1 MGVLNLG
8 NVTLNN
14 GLEMPLIGYGVFRVP
29 EGEDLAEA
37 VKTAIAKGYRSI
49 DTAQIYR
56 NEESV
61 GRGIRAAIAEGLVT
75 REELFV
81 TSKVWNDGLSYEET
95 LTAYDSSLEK
105 LGLEYLDLYL
115 IHWPGIDKNHVEA
128 YKALE
133 KIYQDG
139 RVRSIGVSNFHVH
152 HLENLLKETTVI
164 PVINQIEFHPHL
176 TQEEVRAYCKENGI
190 QVEAWS
196 PLMNGTLL
204 EEALIQELAVKYSK
218 TPAQIVL
225 RYDVQHGVVTIPKTM
240 TPARMTENLNVF
252 DFSLMGEEMTKLD
265 ALNDGLRCGPDP
277 EKFNFK

>member
-1 MGVLNLG
+1 MGS
-8 NVTLNN
+8 VTLNN
-14 GLEMPLIGYGVFRVP
+14 GLEMPIIGYGVFRVP
-29 EGEDLAEA
+29 EGDDLAEA

-49 DTAQIYR
+49 DTAQVYR

-61 GRGIRAAIAEGLVT
+61 GRGIRTAIDEGLVT

-81 TSKVWNDGLSYEET
+81 TSKVWNAGLSYEET
-95 LTAYDSSLEK
+95 LAAYDSSLEK
-105 LGLEYLDLYL
+105 LGLDYLDLYL
-115 IHWPGIDKNHVEA
+115 VHWPGIDTNYVDV

-133 KIYQDG
+133 KVYQDG

-152 HLENLLKETTVI
+152 HLEHLLKETSVV

-176 TQEEVRAYCKENGI
+176 TQEEVRAFCKEKGI
-190 QVEAWS
+190 QAEAWS
-196 PLMNGTLL
+196 PLMNGSLL
-204 EEALIQELAVKYSK
+204 EESLIQQLASKYGK

-240 TPARMTENLNVF
+240 TPARMTENLTVF
-252 DFSLMGEEMTKLD
+252 DFALTEEEMAQLD

>member
-1 MGVLNLG
+1 ME

-14 GLEMPLIGYGVFRVP
+14 GLEMPLVGYGVFRVP
-29 EGEDLAEA
+29 DGDDLAEA

-49 DTAQIYR
+49 DTAQVYR

-61 GRGIRAAIAEGLVT
+61 GRGIRAAIDEGLVA

-95 LTAYDSSLEK
+95 LAAYASSLEK
-105 LGLEYLDLYL
+105 LGLDYLDLYL
-115 IHWPGIDKNHVEA
+115 IHWPGLDTNYIEA

-152 HLENLLKETTVI
+152 HLEQLLKETTVI

-176 TQEEVRAYCKENGI
+176 TQEEVRNYCKEHRI

-196 PLMNGTLL
+196 PLMNGSLL
-204 EEALIQELAVKYSK
+204 EEALIQQLASKYNK

-240 TPARMTENLNVF
+240 TPSRMTENLDVF
-252 DFSLMGEEMTKLD
+252 DFALADEEMAQLD
-265 ALNDGLRCGPDP
+265 AMNDGLRCGPDP

>member
-1 MGVLNLG
+1 MG

-14 GLEMPLIGYGVFRVP
+14 GLEMPLVGYGVFRVP
-29 EGEDLAEA
+29 EGDDLAEA
-37 VKTAIAKGYRSI
+37 VKTAITKGFRSI
-49 DTAQIYR
+49 DTAQVYR

-61 GRGIRAAIAEGLVT
+61 GRGIRAAIEEGLVT
-75 REELFV
+75 REELFI

-95 LTAYDSSLEK
+95 LAAYESSLEK
-105 LGLEYLDLYL
+105 IGLDYLDLYL
-115 IHWPGIDKNHVEA
+115 VHWPGIDDNYIDV

-176 TQEEVRAYCKENGI
+176 TQKEVRAYCKDKGI

-196 PLMNGTLL
+196 PLMNGSLL
-204 EEALIQELAVKYSK
+204 EEALIQELAAKYDK

-225 RYDVQHGVVTIPKTM
+225 RYDVQCHVVTIPKTM
-240 TPARMTENLNVF
+240 TPTRMVENLNVF
-252 DFSLMGEEMTKLD
+252 DFALTEEEMSQLD
-265 ALNDGLRCGPDP
+265 ALNDGRRCGPDP

>member
-1 MGVLNLG
+1 MGT
-8 NVTLNN
+8 VTLNN
-14 GLEMPLIGYGVFRVP
+14 GLKMPLVGYGVFRVP

-49 DTAQIYR
+49 DTAQVYR

-61 GRGIRAAIAEGLVT
+61 GRGIRAAIEEGLVT
-75 REELFV
+75 REELFI

-95 LTAYDSSLEK
+95 LAAYDSSLEK
-105 LGLEYLDLYL
+105 IGLDYLDLYL
-115 IHWPGIDKNHVEA
+115 VHWPGIDTNYVEV

-152 HLENLLKETTVI
+152 HLEKLLKETKVI

-176 TQEEVRAYCKENGI
+176 TQEEVRAYCTDKDI

-196 PLMNGTLL
+196 PLMNGALL
-204 EEALIQELAVKYSK
+204 EEALIQELASKYDK

-225 RYDVQHGVVTIPKTM
+225 RYDVQHNVVTIPKTM
-240 TPARMTENLNVF
+240 TATRMVENLNVF
-252 DFSLMGEEMTKLD
+252 DFTLTDGEMAQLD

>member
-1 MGVLNLG
+1 MGT
-8 NVTLNN
+8 VTLNN
-14 GLEMPLIGYGVFRVP
+14 GLKMPLVGYGVFRVP

-49 DTAQIYR
+49 DTAQVYR

-61 GRGIRAAIAEGLVT
+61 GRGIRAAIEEGLVT
-75 REELFV
+75 REELFI
-81 TSKVWNDGLSYEET
+81 TSKVWNDGLSYKET
-95 LTAYDSSLEK
+95 LAAYDSSLEK
-105 LGLEYLDLYL
+105 IELDYLDLYL
-115 IHWPGIDKNHVEA
+115 VHWPGIDTNYVEV

-152 HLENLLKETTVI
+152 HLEKLLKETKVI

-176 TQEEVRAYCKENGI
+176 TQEEVRAYCTDKDI

-196 PLMNGTLL
+196 PLMNGALL
-204 EEALIQELAVKYSK
+204 EEALIQELASKYDK

-225 RYDVQHGVVTIPKTM
+225 RYDVQHNVVTIPKTM
-240 TPARMTENLNVF
+240 TATRMVENLDVF
-252 DFSLMGEEMTKLD
+252 DFTLTDGEMAQLD

>member
-1 MGVLNLG
+1 ME

-14 GLEMPLIGYGVFRVP
+14 GLEMPLVGYGVFRVP
-29 EGEDLAEA
+29 DGDDLAEA

-49 DTAQIYR
+49 DTAQVYR

-61 GRGIRAAIAEGLVT
+61 GRGIRAAIDEGLVA

-95 LTAYDSSLEK
+95 LAAYASSLEK
-105 LGLEYLDLYL
+105 LGLDYLDLYL
-115 IHWPGIDKNHVEA
+115 IHWPGLDTNYIEA

-139 RVRSIGVSNFHVH
+139 CVRSIGVSNFHVH
-152 HLENLLKETTVI
+152 HLEHLLKETTVI

-176 TQEEVRAYCKENGI
+176 TQEEVRNYCKEHRI

-196 PLMNGTLL
+196 PLMNGSLL
-204 EEALIQELAVKYSK
+204 EEALIQQLASKYNK

-240 TPARMTENLNVF
+240 TPSRMTENLDVF
-252 DFSLMGEEMTKLD
+252 DFALADEEMAQLD
-265 ALNDGLRCGPDP
+265 AMNDGLRCGPDP

>member
-1 MGVLNLG
+1 MET
-8 NVTLNN
+8 VTLNN
-14 GLEMPLIGYGVFRVP
+14 GLKMPLVGYGVFRVP

-49 DTAQIYR
+49 DTAQVYR

-61 GRGIRAAIAEGLVT
+61 GRGIRAAIEEGLVT
-75 REELFV
+75 REELFI

-95 LTAYDSSLEK
+95 LAAYDSSLEK
-105 LGLEYLDLYL
+105 IGLDYLDLYL
-115 IHWPGIDKNHVEA
+115 VHWPGIDTNYVEV

-152 HLENLLKETTVI
+152 HLEKLLKETKVI

-176 TQEEVRAYCKENGI
+176 TQEEVRAYCTDKDI

-196 PLMNGTLL
+196 PLMNGALL
-204 EEALIQELAVKYSK
+204 EEALIQELASKYDK

-225 RYDVQHGVVTIPKTM
+225 RYDVQHNVVTIPKTM
-240 TPARMTENLNVF
+240 TATRMVENLDVF
-252 DFSLMGEEMTKLD
+252 DFTLTDGEMAQLD

>member
-1 MGVLNLG
+1 MG

-29 EGEDLAEA
+29 EGDDLAEA

-49 DTAQIYR
+49 DTAQVYR

-61 GRGIRAAIAEGLVT
+61 GRGIRAAIDEGLVT

-95 LTAYDSSLEK
+95 LAAYDSSLEK
-105 LGLEYLDLYL
+105 LGLDYLDLYL
-115 IHWPGIDKNHVEA
+115 VHWPGIDTNYVDV

-133 KIYQDG
+133 KVYQDG

-152 HLENLLKETTVI
+152 HLEHLLKETSVI

-176 TQEEVRAYCKENGI
+176 TQEEVRAFCKEKGI
-190 QVEAWS
+190 QAEAWS
-196 PLMNGTLL
+196 PLMNGSLL
-204 EEALIQELAVKYSK
+204 EESLIQQLASKYGK

-240 TPARMTENLNVF
+240 TPARMTENLTVF
-252 DFSLMGEEMTKLD
+252 DFALTEEEMAQLD

>member
-1 MGVLNLG
+1 MGT
-8 NVTLNN
+8 VTLNN
-14 GLEMPLIGYGVFRVP
+14 GLRMPLVGYGVFRVP

-49 DTAQIYR
+49 DTAQVYR

-61 GRGIRAAIAEGLVT
+61 GRGIRAAIEEGLVT
-75 REELFV
+75 REELFI

-95 LTAYDSSLEK
+95 LAAYDSSLEK
-105 LGLEYLDLYL
+105 IGLDYLDLYL
-115 IHWPGIDKNHVEA
+115 VHWPGIDTNYVDV

-152 HLENLLKETTVI
+152 HLEKLLKETTVI

-176 TQEEVRAYCKENGI
+176 TQEEVRAYCTDKDI

-196 PLMNGTLL
+196 PLMNGALL
-204 EEALIQELAVKYSK
+204 EEALIQELASKYGK

-225 RYDVQHGVVTIPKTM
+225 RYDVQHNVVTIPKTM
-240 TPARMTENLNVF
+240 TATRMVENLDVF
-252 DFSLMGEEMTKLD
+252 DFTLTDGEMAQLD

>member
-1 MGVLNLG
+1 MG

-29 EGEDLAEA
+29 EGDDLAEA

-49 DTAQIYR
+49 DTAQVYR

-61 GRGIRAAIAEGLVT
+61 GRGIRAAIDEGLVT
-75 REELFV
+75 REDLFV

-95 LTAYDSSLEK
+95 LAAYDSSLEK
-105 LGLEYLDLYL
+105 LGLDYLDLYL
-115 IHWPGIDKNHVEA
+115 VHWPGIDTNYVDV

-133 KIYQDG
+133 KVYQDG

-152 HLENLLKETTVI
+152 HLEHLLKETSVV

-176 TQEEVRAYCKENGI
+176 TQEEVRAFCKEKGI
-190 QVEAWS
+190 QAEAWS
-196 PLMNGTLL
+196 PLMNGSLL
-204 EEALIQELAVKYSK
+204 EESLIQQLASKYGK

-240 TPARMTENLNVF
+240 TPARMTENLTVF
-252 DFSLMGEEMTKLD
+252 DFALTEEEMAQLD

>member
-1 MGVLNLG
+1 MG

-14 GLEMPLIGYGVFRVP
+14 GLEMPLVGYGVFRVP
-29 EGEDLAEA
+29 DGDDLAEA

-49 DTAQIYR
+49 DTAQVYR

-61 GRGIRAAIAEGLVT
+61 GRGIRAAIEEGLVS
-75 REELFV
+75 RDELFI

-95 LTAYDSSLEK
+95 LAAYDSSLEK
-105 LGLEYLDLYL
+105 LGLDYLDLYL
-115 IHWPGIDKNHVEA
+115 IHWPGLDTNYIDS
-128 YKALE
+128 YKVLE

-152 HLENLLKETTVI
+152 HLELLLKETTVI

-176 TQEEVRAYCKENGI
+176 TQEEVRHFCKENGI

-196 PLMNGTLL
+196 PLMNGSLL
-204 EEALIQELAVKYSK
+204 EEELIQQLASKYSK

-225 RYDVQHGVVTIPKTM
+225 RYDVQHDVVTIPKTM
-240 TPARMTENLNVF
+240 TPARMTENLHVF
-252 DFSLMGEEMTKLD
+252 DFALTDEEMAQLD
-265 ALNDGLRCGPDP
+265 AMNDGLRCGPDP

>member
-1 MGVLNLG
+1 MGT
-8 NVTLNN
+8 VTLNN
-14 GLEMPLIGYGVFRVP
+14 GLKMPLVGYGVFRVP

-49 DTAQIYR
+49 DTAQVYR

-61 GRGIRAAIAEGLVT
+61 GRGIRAAIEEGMVT
-75 REELFV
+75 REELFI

-95 LTAYDSSLEK
+95 LAAYNSSLEK
-105 LGLEYLDLYL
+105 IGLDYLDLYL
-115 IHWPGIDKNHVEA
+115 VHWPGIDTNYLDV

-152 HLENLLKETTVI
+152 HLENLLKETTVV

-176 TQEEVRAYCKENGI
+176 TQEKVRAYCTDKGI

-196 PLMNGTLL
+196 PLMNGALL
-204 EEALIQELAVKYSK
+204 EEALIQELASKYGK

-225 RYDVQHGVVTIPKTM
+225 RYDVQHNVVTIPKTM
-240 TPARMTENLNVF
+240 TATRMVENLDVF
-252 DFSLMGEEMTKLD
+252 DFALTDGEMAQLD

-277 EKFNFK
+277 ERFNFK

>member
-1 MGVLNLG
+1 MG

-29 EGEDLAEA
+29 EGDDLAEA

-49 DTAQIYR
+49 DTAQVYR

-61 GRGIRAAIAEGLVT
+61 GRGIRAAIDEGLVT

-95 LTAYDSSLEK
+95 LAAYDSSLEK
-105 LGLEYLDLYL
+105 LGLDYLDLYL
-115 IHWPGIDKNHVEA
+115 VHWPGIDTNYVDV

-152 HLENLLKETTVI
+152 HLENLLKETSIV

-176 TQEEVRAYCKENGI
+176 TQKEVRDYCKEKGI

-196 PLMNGTLL
+196 PLMNGSLL
-204 EEALIQELAVKYSK
+204 EESLIQQLASKYGK

-225 RYDVQHGVVTIPKTM
+225 RYDVQHDVVTIPKTM
-240 TPARMTENLNVF
+240 TPARMTENLTVF
-252 DFSLMGEEMTKLD
+252 DFALAEEEMAQLD

>member
-1 MGVLNLG
+1 MGT
-8 NVTLNN
+8 VTLNN
-14 GLEMPLIGYGVFRVP
+14 GLKMPLVGYGVFRVP

-37 VKTAIAKGYRSI
+37 VKMAIAKGYRSI
-49 DTAQIYR
+49 DTAQVYR

-61 GRGIRAAIAEGLVT
+61 GRGIRAAIEEGLVT
-75 REELFV
+75 REELFI

-95 LTAYDSSLEK
+95 LAAYDSSLEK
-105 LGLEYLDLYL
+105 IGLDYLDLYL
-115 IHWPGIDKNHVEA
+115 VHWPGIDTNYVDV

-139 RVRSIGVSNFHVH
+139 RVRSIGVSNFHVQ
-152 HLENLLKETTVI
+152 HLEKLLNETTVI

-176 TQEEVRAYCKENGI
+176 TQVEVRAYCTDKDI

-196 PLMNGTLL
+196 PLMNGALL
-204 EEALIQELAVKYSK
+204 EEALIQELASKYGK

-225 RYDVQHGVVTIPKTM
+225 RYDVQHNVVTIPKTM
-240 TPARMTENLNVF
+240 TATRMVENLDVF
-252 DFSLMGEEMTKLD
+252 DFILTDGEMAQLD

>member
-1 MGVLNLG
+1 MG
-8 NVTLNN
+8 NVVLNN
-14 GLEMPLIGYGVFRVP
+14 GLKMPLVGYGVFRVP
-29 EGEDLAEA
+29 EGDDLAEA

-49 DTAQIYR
+49 DTAQVYR

-61 GRGIRAAIAEGLVT
+61 GRGIRAAIEEGLVT
-75 REELFV
+75 REELFI

-95 LTAYDSSLEK
+95 LAAYDSSLEK
-105 LGLEYLDLYL
+105 IGLDYLDLYL
-115 IHWPGIDKNHVEA
+115 VHWPGIDQNYIEV

-152 HLENLLKETTVI
+152 HLESLLKETTVV

-176 TQEEVRAYCKENGI
+176 IQEEVRAYCKDKGI

-196 PLMNGTLL
+196 PLMNGSLL
-204 EEALIQELAVKYSK
+204 EEALIQELASKYGK

-225 RYDVQHGVVTIPKTM
+225 RYDVQHDVVTIPKTM
-240 TPARMTENLNVF
+240 TPARMTENLAVF
-252 DFSLMGEEMTKLD
+252 DFTLTEQEMTQVD
-265 ALNDGLRCGPDP
+265 AMNDGLRCGPDP

>member
-1 MGVLNLG
+1 VG
-8 NVTLNN
+8 NVILNN

-29 EGEDLAEA
+29 EGDDLAKA

-49 DTAQIYR
+49 DTAQVYR

-61 GRGIRAAIAEGLVT
+61 GRGIRAAIDEGLVT

-81 TSKVWNDGLSYEET
+81 TSKVWNDGLSYDET
-95 LTAYDSSLEK
+95 LAAYDSSLAK
-105 LGLEYLDLYL
+105 LGLDYLDLYL
-115 IHWPGIDKNHVEA
+115 VHWPGIDTNYVDV

-152 HLENLLKETTVI
+152 HLENLLKETSVI

-176 TQEEVRAYCKENGI
+176 IQEEVRAYCKEKRI

-196 PLMNGTLL
+196 PLMNGSLL
-204 EEALIQELAVKYSK
+204 EEALIQKLALKYGK

-240 TPARMTENLNVF
+240 TPARMTENLAVF
-252 DFSLMGEEMTKLD
+252 DFALAEEEMAQLD
-265 ALNDGLRCGPDP
+265 ALNDGLRSGPNP

>member
-1 MGVLNLG
+1 MGT
-8 NVTLNN
+8 VTLNN
-14 GLEMPLIGYGVFRVP
+14 GLKMPLVGYGVFRVP

-49 DTAQIYR
+49 DTAQVYR

-61 GRGIRAAIAEGLVT
+61 GRGIRAAIEEGLVT
-75 REELFV
+75 REELFI

-95 LTAYDSSLEK
+95 LAAYDSSLEK
-105 LGLEYLDLYL
+105 IGLDYLDLYL
-115 IHWPGIDKNHVEA
+115 VHWPGIDTNYLDV

-139 RVRSIGVSNFHVH
+139 RVRSIGVSNFHVQH
-152 HLENLLKETTVI
+152 IEYLLKEATVV

-176 TQEEVRAYCKENGI
+176 TQEEVRAYCTDKGI

-196 PLMNGTLL
+196 PLMNGALL
-204 EEALIQELAVKYSK
+204 EEALIQELASKYGK

-225 RYDVQHGVVTIPKTM
+225 RYDVQHNVVTIPKTM
-240 TPARMTENLNVF
+240 TETRMIENLDIF
-252 DFSLMGEEMTKLD
+252 DFALTDDEMTQLD

>member
-1 MGVLNLG
+1 MG

-29 EGEDLAEA
+29 EGDDLAEA

-49 DTAQIYR
+49 DTAQVYR

-61 GRGIRAAIAEGLVT
+61 GRGIRAAIDEGLVT

-81 TSKVWNDGLSYEET
+81 TSKVWNDGLSYDET
-95 LTAYDSSLEK
+95 LAAYDSSLEK
-105 LGLEYLDLYL
+105 LGLDYLDLYL
-115 IHWPGIDKNHVEA
+115 VHWPGIDTNYINV

-139 RVRSIGVSNFHVH
+139 RVRSIGVSNFHVQ
-152 HLENLLKETTVI
+152 HLENLLKETSVV

-176 TQEEVRAYCKENGI
+176 TQEEVRAYCKEKGI

-196 PLMNGTLL
+196 PLMNGSLL
-204 EEALIQELAVKYSK
+204 EESLIQQLASKYGK

-240 TPARMTENLNVF
+240 TPARMTENLTVF
-252 DFSLMGEEMTKLD
+252 DFALTEEEMAQLD

>member
-1 MGVLNLG
+1 VG
-8 NVTLNN
+8 NVVLNN
-14 GLEMPLIGYGVFRVP
+14 GLNMPLVGYGVFRVP
-29 EGEDLAEA
+29 EGDDLAEA

-49 DTAQIYR
+49 DTAQVYR

-61 GRGIRAAIAEGLVT
+61 GRGIRAAIEEGLVT
-75 REELFV
+75 REELFL

-95 LTAYDSSLEK
+95 LAAYDSSLEK
-105 LGLEYLDLYL
+105 IGLDYLDLYL
-115 IHWPGIDKNHVEA
+115 VHWPGIDQNFIEV

-139 RVRSIGVSNFHVH
+139 RVRSIGVSNFHVY
-152 HLENLLKETTVI
+152 HLESLLKETTVV

-176 TQEEVRAYCKENGI
+176 IQEEVRAYCKDKGI

-196 PLMNGTLL
+196 PLMNGSLL
-204 EEALIQELAVKYSK
+204 EEALIQELASKYGK

-225 RYDVQHGVVTIPKTM
+225 RYDVQHDVVTIPKTM
-240 TPARMTENLNVF
+240 TPARMVENLAVF
-252 DFSLMGEEMTKLD
+252 DFTLTEQEMAQLD
-265 ALNDGLRCGPDP
+265 AMNDGLRCGPDP

>member
-1 MGVLNLG
+1 MGSI
-8 NVTLNN
+8 TLNN
-14 GLEMPLIGYGVFRVP
+14 GLEMPLVGYGVFRVP
-29 EGEDLAEA
+29 EGDDLAEA

-49 DTAQIYR
+49 DTAQVYR

-61 GRGIRAAIAEGLVT
+61 GRGIRAAIDEGLVT

-81 TSKVWNDGLSYEET
+81 TSKVWNDGLSYEEA

-105 LGLEYLDLYL
+105 LGLDYLDLYL
-115 IHWPGIDKNHVEA
+115 VHWPGIDTNYVVV

-152 HLENLLKETTVI
+152 HLENLLKETSVI

-176 TQEEVRAYCKENGI
+176 IQEEVRAYCKEKGV

-196 PLMNGTLL
+196 PLMNGSLL
-204 EEALIQELAVKYSK
+204 EEALIQQLATKYRK

-240 TPARMTENLNVF
+240 TPTRMTENLAVF
-252 DFSLMGEEMTKLD
+252 DFALTEEEMGQLD

-277 EKFNFK
+277 EKFNFGS

>member
-1 MGVLNLG
+1 MG

-14 GLEMPLIGYGVFRVP
+14 GLEMPLVGYGVFRVP
-29 EGEDLAEA
+29 DGDDLAEA

-49 DTAQIYR
+49 DTAQVYR

-61 GRGIRAAIAEGLVT
+61 GRGIRAAIEEGLVS
-75 REELFV
+75 RDELFI

-95 LTAYDSSLEK
+95 LAAYDSSLEK
-105 LGLEYLDLYL
+105 LGLDYLDLYL
-115 IHWPGIDKNHVEA
+115 IHWPGLDTNYIDS

-152 HLENLLKETTVI
+152 HLELLLKETTVI

-176 TQEEVRAYCKENGI
+176 TQEEVRHFCKEHGI

-196 PLMNGTLL
+196 PLMNGSLL
-204 EEALIQELAVKYSK
+204 EEELIQQLASKYSK

-225 RYDVQHGVVTIPKTM
+225 RYDVQHVVVTIPKTM
-240 TPARMTENLNVF
+240 TPARMTENLHVF
-252 DFSLMGEEMTKLD
+252 DFALTDEEMAQLD
-265 ALNDGLRCGPDP
+265 AMNDGLRCGPDP

>member
-1 MGVLNLG
+1 MGT
-8 NVTLNN
+8 VTLNN
-14 GLEMPLIGYGVFRVP
+14 GLKMPLVGYGVFRVP

-37 VKTAIAKGYRSI
+37 VKMAIAKGYRSI
-49 DTAQIYR
+49 DTAQVYR
-56 NEESV
+56 NEKSV
-61 GRGIRAAIAEGLVT
+61 GRGIRAAIEEGLVT
-75 REELFV
+75 REELFI

-95 LTAYDSSLEK
+95 LAAYDSSLEK
-105 LGLEYLDLYL
+105 IGLDYLDLYL
-115 IHWPGIDKNHVEA
+115 VHWPGIDTNYVDV

-139 RVRSIGVSNFHVH
+139 RVRSIGVSNFHVQ
-152 HLENLLKETTVI
+152 HLEKLLNETTVI

-176 TQEEVRAYCKENGI
+176 TQVEVRAYCTDKDI

-196 PLMNGTLL
+196 PLMNGALL
-204 EEALIQELAVKYSK
+204 EEALIQELASKYGK

-225 RYDVQHGVVTIPKTM
+225 RYDVQHNVVTIPKTM
-240 TPARMTENLNVF
+240 TATRMVENLDVF
-252 DFSLMGEEMTKLD
+252 DFTLTDGEMAQLD

>member
-1 MGVLNLG
+1 MG
-8 NVTLNN
+8 NVVLNN
-14 GLEMPLIGYGVFRVP
+14 GLKMPLVGYGVFRVP
-29 EGEDLAEA
+29 EGDDLAEA

-49 DTAQIYR
+49 DTAQVYR

-61 GRGIRAAIAEGLVT
+61 GRGIRAAIEEGIVT
-75 REELFV
+75 REELFI

-95 LTAYDSSLEK
+95 LAAYDSSLEK
-105 LGLEYLDLYL
+105 IGLDYLDLYL
-115 IHWPGIDKNHVEA
+115 VHWPGIDQNYLEV

-133 KIYQDG
+133 KIYQAG

-152 HLENLLKETTVI
+152 HLESLLKETTVV

-176 TQEEVRAYCKENGI
+176 TQEEVRAYCKDKGI

-196 PLMNGTLL
+196 PLMNGSLL
-204 EEALIQELAVKYSK
+204 EETLIQELAAKYGK

-240 TPARMTENLNVF
+240 TPARMTENLAVF
-252 DFSLMGEEMTKLD
+252 DFALTEQEMTQLD
-265 ALNDGLRCGPDP
+265 AMNDGLRCGPDP

>member
-1 MGVLNLG
+1 ME

-14 GLEMPLIGYGVFRVP
+14 GLEMPLVGYGVFRVP
-29 EGEDLAEA
+29 DGDDLAKA

-49 DTAQIYR
+49 DTAQVYR

-61 GRGIRAAIAEGLVT
+61 GRGIRAAIGEGLVA

-95 LTAYDSSLEK
+95 LAAYASSLEK
-105 LGLEYLDLYL
+105 LGLDYLDLYL
-115 IHWPGIDKNHVEA
+115 IHWPGLDTNYIEA

-152 HLENLLKETTVI
+152 HLEHLLKETTVI

-176 TQEEVRAYCKENGI
+176 TQEEVRNYCKEHRI

-196 PLMNGTLL
+196 PLMNGSLL
-204 EEALIQELAVKYSK
+204 EEALIQQLASKYNK

-240 TPARMTENLNVF
+240 TPSRMTENLDVF
-252 DFSLMGEEMTKLD
+252 DFALADEEMAQLD
-265 ALNDGLRCGPDP
+265 AMNDGLRCGPDP

>member
-1 MGVLNLG
+1 MG

-29 EGEDLAEA
+29 EGDDLAEA

-49 DTAQIYR
+49 DTAQVYR

-61 GRGIRAAIAEGLVT
+61 GRGIRAAIEEGLVT

-95 LTAYDSSLEK
+95 LAAYDSSLEK
-105 LGLEYLDLYL
+105 LGLDYLDLYL
-115 IHWPGIDKNHVEA
+115 VHWPGIDTNYINV

-152 HLENLLKETTVI
+152 HLENILKETSVV

-176 TQEEVRAYCKENGI
+176 TQEEVRAYCKEKGI

-196 PLMNGTLL
+196 PLMNGSLL
-204 EEALIQELAVKYSK
+204 EESLIQQLASKYGK

-240 TPARMTENLNVF
+240 TPARMTENLTVF
-252 DFSLMGEEMTKLD
+252 DFALTEEEMAQLD
-265 ALNDGLRCGPDP
+265 TLNDGLRCGPDP

>member
-1 MGVLNLG
+1 MG

-14 GLEMPLIGYGVFRVP
+14 SLEMPLIGYGVFRVP
-29 EGEDLAEA
+29 EGDDLAEA

-49 DTAQIYR
+49 DTAQVYR

-61 GRGIRAAIAEGLVT
+61 GRGIRAAIDKGLVT

-95 LTAYDSSLEK
+95 LAAYDSSLEK
-105 LGLEYLDLYL
+105 LGLDYLDLYL
-115 IHWPGIDKNHVEA
+115 VHWPGIDTNYVDV

-133 KIYQDG
+133 KVYQDG

-152 HLENLLKETTVI
+152 HLENLLKETSVV

-176 TQEEVRAYCKENGI
+176 TQEEVRAFCKENGI

-196 PLMNGTLL
+196 PLMNGSLL
-204 EEALIQELAVKYSK
+204 EESLIQQLASKYGK

-240 TPARMTENLNVF
+240 TPARMTENLTVF
-252 DFSLMGEEMTKLD
+252 DFALTEEEMAQLD

>member
-1 MGVLNLG
+1 MG

-29 EGEDLAEA
+29 EGDDLAEA

-49 DTAQIYR
+49 DTAQVYR

-61 GRGIRAAIAEGLVT
+61 GRGIRAAIDEGLVT

-95 LTAYDSSLEK
+95 LAAYDSSLEK
-105 LGLEYLDLYL
+105 LGLDYLDLYL
-115 IHWPGIDKNHVEA
+115 VHWPGIDTNYINV

-152 HLENLLKETTVI
+152 HLENLLKETSVV

-176 TQEEVRAYCKENGI
+176 IQEEVRAYCKEKEI

-196 PLMNGTLL
+196 PLMNGSLL
-204 EEALIQELAVKYSK
+204 EESLIQQLASKYGK

-240 TPARMTENLNVF
+240 TPARMTENLTVF
-252 DFSLMGEEMTKLD
+252 DFALAEEEMAQLD

>member
-1 MGVLNLG
+1 MG
-8 NVTLNN
+8 NVVLNN
-14 GLEMPLIGYGVFRVP
+14 GLKMPLVGYGVFRVP
-29 EGEDLAEA
+29 EGDDLAEA

-49 DTAQIYR
+49 DTAQVYR

-61 GRGIRAAIAEGLVT
+61 GRGIRAAIEEGLVT
-75 REELFV
+75 REELFI

-95 LTAYDSSLEK
+95 LAAYDSSLEK
-105 LGLEYLDLYL
+105 IGLDYLDLYL
-115 IHWPGIDKNHVEA
+115 VHWPGIDQNYIEV

-152 HLENLLKETTVI
+152 HLESLLKETTVV

-176 TQEEVRAYCKENGI
+176 IQEEVRAYCKDKGI

-196 PLMNGTLL
+196 PLMNGSLL
-204 EEALIQELAVKYSK
+204 EEALIQELASKYGK

-225 RYDVQHGVVTIPKTM
+225 RYDVQHDVVTIPKTM
-240 TPARMTENLNVF
+240 TPARMAENLAVF
-252 DFSLMGEEMTKLD
+252 DFTLTEQEMKQLD
-265 ALNDGLRCGPDP
+265 AMNDGLRCGPDP

>member
-1 MGVLNLG
+1 MG

-29 EGEDLAEA
+29 EGDDLAEA

-49 DTAQIYR
+49 DTAQVYR

-61 GRGIRAAIAEGLVT
+61 GRGIRAAIDEGLVT

-95 LTAYDSSLEK
+95 LAAYDSSLAK
-105 LGLEYLDLYL
+105 LGLDYLDLYL
-115 IHWPGIDKNHVEA
+115 VHWPGIDTNYVDV

-133 KIYQDG
+133 KIYQDK
-139 RVRSIGVSNFHVH
+139 RVRSVGVSNFHVL
-152 HLENLLKETTVI
+152 HLENLLKETSVI

-176 TQEEVRAYCKENGI
+176 IQEEVRAYCKEKGI

-196 PLMNGTLL
+196 PLMNGSLL
-204 EEALIQELAVKYSK
+204 EEALIQQLASKYGK

-240 TPARMTENLNVF
+240 TPARMTENLTVF
-252 DFSLMGEEMTKLD
+252 DFALTEDEMAQLD

>member
-1 MGVLNLG
+1 MR

-29 EGEDLAEA
+29 EGDDLAEA

-49 DTAQIYR
+49 DTAQVYR

-61 GRGIRAAIAEGLVT
+61 GRGIRAAIDEGLVT

-95 LTAYDSSLEK
+95 LAAYDRSLEK
-105 LGLEYLDLYL
+105 LGLNYLDLYL
-115 IHWPGIDKNHVEA
+115 VHWPGINTNYVDV

-152 HLENLLKETTVI
+152 HLENLLKETSVV

-176 TQEEVRAYCKENGI
+176 TQEEVRAYCKEKGI

-196 PLMNGTLL
+196 PLMNGSLL
-204 EEALIQELAVKYSK
+204 EESMIQQLASKYGK

-240 TPARMTENLNVF
+240 TPARMTENLMVF
-252 DFSLMGEEMTKLD
+252 DFALTEDEMAQLD

>member
-1 MGVLNLG
+1 MGT
-8 NVTLNN
+8 VTLNN
-14 GLEMPLIGYGVFRVP
+14 GLKMPLVGYGVFRVP

-49 DTAQIYR
+49 DTAQVYR

-61 GRGIRAAIAEGLVT
+61 GRGIRAAIEEGLVT
-75 REELFV
+75 REELFI
-81 TSKVWNDGLSYEET
+81 TSKVWNDGLSYDET
-95 LTAYDSSLEK
+95 LAAYDSSLEK
-105 LGLEYLDLYL
+105 IGLDYLDLYL
-115 IHWPGIDKNHVEA
+115 VHWPGIDTNYLDV

-152 HLENLLKETTVI
+152 HLEYLLKEATVV

-176 TQEEVRAYCKENGI
+176 TQEEVRAYCTDKGI

-196 PLMNGTLL
+196 PLMNGALL
-204 EEALIQELAVKYSK
+204 EEALIQELASKYGK

-225 RYDVQHGVVTIPKTM
+225 RYDVQHNVVTIPKTM
-240 TPARMTENLNVF
+240 TETRMIENLDIF
-252 DFSLMGEEMTKLD
+252 AFALTDDEMTQLD

>member
-1 MGVLNLG
+1 MGT
-8 NVTLNN
+8 VTLNN
-14 GLEMPLIGYGVFRVP
+14 GLKMPLVGYGVFRVP

-49 DTAQIYR
+49 DTAQVYR

-61 GRGIRAAIAEGLVT
+61 GRGIRAAIEEGLVT
-75 REELFV
+75 REELFI

-95 LTAYDSSLEK
+95 LAAYDSSLEK
-105 LGLEYLDLYL
+105 IGLDYLDLYL
-115 IHWPGIDKNHVEA
+115 VHWPGIDTNYVEV

-152 HLENLLKETTVI
+152 HLEKLLKETKVT

-176 TQEEVRAYCKENGI
+176 TQEEVRAYCTDKDI

-196 PLMNGTLL
+196 PLMNGALL
-204 EEALIQELAVKYSK
+204 EEALIQELASKYDK

-225 RYDVQHGVVTIPKTM
+225 RYDVQHNVVTIPKTM
-240 TPARMTENLNVF
+240 TATRMEENLDVF
-252 DFSLMGEEMTKLD
+252 DFTLTDGEMAQLD

>member
-1 MGVLNLG
+1 ME

-14 GLEMPLIGYGVFRVP
+14 GLEMPLVGYGVFRVP
-29 EGEDLAEA
+29 DGDDLAEA

-49 DTAQIYR
+49 DTAQVYR

-61 GRGIRAAIAEGLVT
+61 GRGIRAAIDEGLVA
-75 REELFV
+75 REELFI

-95 LTAYDSSLEK
+95 LAAYASSLEK
-105 LGLEYLDLYL
+105 LGLDYLDLYL
-115 IHWPGIDKNHVEA
+115 IHWPGLDTSYIEA

-152 HLENLLKETTVI
+152 HLEHLLKETTVI

-176 TQEEVRAYCKENGI
+176 TQEEVRNYCKEHRI

-196 PLMNGTLL
+196 PLMNGSLL
-204 EEALIQELAVKYSK
+204 EEALIQQLASKYNK

-240 TPARMTENLNVF
+240 TPSRMTENLDVF
-252 DFSLMGEEMTKLD
+252 DFALADEEMAQLD
-265 ALNDGLRCGPDP
+265 AMNDGLRCGPDP

>member
-1 MGVLNLG
+1 
-8 NVTLNN
+8 
-14 GLEMPLIGYGVFRVP
+14 MPLVGYGVFRVP
-29 EGEDLAEA
+29 EGDDLAEA

-49 DTAQIYR
+49 DTAQVYR

-61 GRGIRAAIAEGLVT
+61 GRGIRAAIDEGLVT

-105 LGLEYLDLYL
+105 LGLDYLDLYL
-115 IHWPGIDKNHVEA
+115 VHWPGIDTNYVDV

-152 HLENLLKETTVI
+152 HLENLLKETSVI

-176 TQEEVRAYCKENGI
+176 IQEEVRAYCMEKGV

-196 PLMNGTLL
+196 PLMNGSLL
-204 EEALIQELAVKYSK
+204 EETLIQQLATKYRK

-240 TPARMTENLNVF
+240 TPTHMTENLAVF
-252 DFSLMGEEMTKLD
+252 DFALTEEEMAQLD